1 MFLLLFGHF
10 IIQLTELCEYHIS
23 GQLKV
28 APEHISDKVL
38 DQMGKSKK
46 EVYDRFVKKYFEIDK
61 KFNMNQFLVPYL
73 MSSHPGC
80 DLTESIKLSEYIKEM
95 GYTPEQVQDFYPTPG
110 SLSTTMYYTGIN
122 PFTKEKVYVPN
133 DQKEKNMQRALLQFK
148 NPENYN
154 IVKEALVKGHR
165 EDLIG
170 FDKKSLI
177 PPRPMKTNA
186 KFTRNKKS
194 KVPFSKTTS
203 NLKTTPK
210 KASNPDLKHN
220 PRTRQG

>member
-1 MFLLLFGHF
+1 
-10 IIQLTELCEYHIS
+10 
-23 GQLKV
+23 
-28 APEHISDKVL
+28 
-38 DQMGKSKK
+38 MGKSKK

-61 KFNMNQFLVPYL
+61 KLNKNQFLVPYL
-73 MSSHPGC
+73 MSSHPGS

-110 SLSTTMYYTGIN
+110 SLSTTIYYTGIN

-133 DQKEKNMQRALLQFK
+133 EQKEKNMQRALLQFK

-154 IVKEALVKGHR
+154 IVKEALIKAHR

-177 PPRPMKTNA
+177 PPRPLKANTNT
-186 KFTRNKKS
+186 KFSRNKKS
-194 KVPFSKTTS
+194 KVTVPKSDSKTGTIG
-203 NLKTTPK
+203 NKGKTNKNK
-210 KASNPDLKHN
+210 KASMARDSFQP
-220 PRTRQG
+220 